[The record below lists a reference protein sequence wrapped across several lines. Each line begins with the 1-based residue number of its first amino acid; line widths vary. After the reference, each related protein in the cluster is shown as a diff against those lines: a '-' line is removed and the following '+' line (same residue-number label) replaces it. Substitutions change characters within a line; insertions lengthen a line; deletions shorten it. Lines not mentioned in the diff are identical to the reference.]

1 MIKKIKPDIGII
13 HGGEF
18 GETRSFLK
26 SLKKNKLD
34 CCVIESF
41 SRNRSNPIRYL
52 WNYPTLKTD
61 NQNVSL
67 AWKKFIKNIPE
78 KKFIEST
85 NFERINKIVNQIGS
99 FSRIQSFKKSNQ
111 KYINELK
118 NNKLKKIIITTSYN
132 FESHDRLKNNYFES
146 QNKWFKDLID
156 KLIHYNNIEIY
167 LKLHPTSGSY
177 DKKLIDYFNVNND
190 RNFIVKY
197 AEKIKN
203 IKI

>member
-1 MIKKIKPDIGII
+1 MKNIYLKAKSTADKMIKNQAWYWII

-118 NNKLKKIIITTSYN
+118 NKKLKKIIITTSYN

-156 KLIHYNNIEIY
+156 KLIHYNNID
-167 LKLHPTSGSY
+167 LFKTSS
-177 DKKLIDYFNVNND
+177 
-190 RNFIVKY
+190 NFW
-197 AEKIKN
+197 
-203 IKI
+203 